1 MLNQIIK
8 FLDDDQY
15 DYYFVAFDAGKKT
28 FRHTELDSYK
38 ENRSQTPDNLIS
50 QMVDCDKALNLL
62 GITTMARDNVEAD
75 DLVGSFVNMMNENK
89 IFVDVYS
96 SDKDLLQL
104 VNPLCNVNL
113 MKTGVSVLETYTNDN
128 FSEKFF
134 NLTPLQVIEYKSII
148 GDKSDALPGVCG
160 IGPKKGIDLLLKYK
174 TLENIYEHLDELP
187 ESTKEKFINC
197 KKIAFQC
204 KHLATIL
211 QSELELF
218 EPDDFRIHKADYES
232 LSGILRNYNLHTIE
246 DYLRLRDLKQEQ

>member
-28 FRHTELDSYK
+28 FRHAELDSYK
-38 ENRSQTPDNLIS
+38 ENRNQTPDNLIS
-50 QMVDCDKALNLL
+50 QMVDCNKALNLL
-62 GITTMARDNVEAD
+62 GITTMARDNIEAD

-134 NLTPLQVIEYKSII
+134 SLTPLQVIEYKSIV
-148 GDKSDALPGVCG
+148 GDKSDALPGVSG
-160 IGPKKGIDLLLKYK
+160 IGPKKGVDLLVKYK
-174 TLENIYEHLDELP
+174 TLDNIYDHLDELKD
-187 ESTKEKFINC
+187 SVREKFISC
-197 KKIAFQC
+197 KESAFQC
-204 KHLATIL
+204 RRLATIL
-211 QSELELF
+211 QNELELF
-218 EPDDFRIHKADYES
+218 EPDDFRIHKADYDS
-232 LSGILRNYNLHTIE
+232 LSEILRIYNLHTIE
-246 DYLRLRDLKQEQ
+246 DYLKLRNLKREV